1 MRMKSNRFTDV
12 SIRQALAQRILN
24 RILEILQQEPVFFG
38 VDDTTIAKWGRH
50 EHLNLRCSSN
60 GD

>member
-38 VDDTTIAKWGRH
+38 VDDTTIAK
-50 EHLNLRCSSN
+50 CSCRQK
-60 GD
+60 